1 MTSAAIRRP
10 RSLRRVSIIAAL
22 AIALVAAACSGD
34 DDASTPTTTTVATAE
49 SDAAPTTGS
58 TTDTFPVTVDHA
70 YGSTVVPAAPQR
82 VVTVGYNDQDPVLA
96 LGVVPVGVMPWY
108 EDRPIGF
115 EWTIEAYGGAE
126 PEQVG
131 GAEFLAIDFEQVAAL
146 EPDLIVGAS
155 GMRQEDYEL
164 ASRIAP
170 TIPQPPGEAE
180 YSSAP
185 WQDTQRYVGE
195 ALGRSALADAVVAEV
210 EATIDAARQ
219 AHPEFQGK
227 TAVVAQVDEGQYAV
241 RGSTEIWSEFLSDM
255 GFTIPPEIVGPD
267 FTEISAENVEM
278 FGALDVLVWLATP
291 DQVGVSAIYPGL
303 TVAHEGRDVYVDAF
317 GSLSGAIG
325 FNSALSLPLVVDQ
338 LVPMLA
344 AAVDGDPATATGAAT
359 ATPSPTSAPSTTA
372 APTRE
377 LGRVVVLAEEFML
390 ADVMSLGIE
399 PIASTASVAEV
410 GFQGL
415 DGFDTAAIEALP
427 MTTLNLEQLAAMEP
441 DTIISLQFW
450 IDQIGEEQL
459 GGLGDIVAVPDG
471 LPIPERLT
479 FLGEQLGRQS
489 QAAGVIADLEA
500 ATAAAAAAIPDDCA
514 VSLAAIYPG
523 PSPAAFVAGPWELPT
538 SILSTGCRL
547 DPGPSDAAPD
557 ANGRVY
563 LSLEQLG
570 ILDAPTLV
578 LLQSE
583 TVQGEQEALDQIEAN
598 PLWATLPA
606 VRDDHVIVFDRL
618 GYPGAAGQ
626 IRFLGELADRLA
638 S

>member
-1 MTSAAIRRP
+1 M
-10 RSLRRVSIIAAL
+10 
-22 AIALVAAACSGD
+22 
-34 DDASTPTTTTVATAE
+34 
-49 SDAAPTTGS
+49 
-58 TTDTFPVTVDHA
+58 
-70 YGSTVVPAAPQR
+70 
-82 VVTVGYNDQDPVLA
+82 LA

-108 EDRPIGF
+108 QDHPIGF
-115 EWTIEAYGGAE
+115 EWTVEAYGGTE

-146 EPDLIVGAS
+146 DPDLIIGAS

-185 WQDTQRYVGE
+185 WQETQRFVGT
-195 ALGRSALADAVVAEV
+195 ALGRSVRAEEVIADV
-210 EATIDAARQ
+210 EGQIDAARE
-219 AHPEFQGK
+219 AHPELRGK
-227 TAVVAQVDEGQYAV
+227 RAVVAQVEEGQFAV
-241 RGSTEIWSEFLSDM
+241 RGSTEIWSEFLADM
-255 GFTIPPEIVGPD
+255 GFTVPEEIVGPD
-267 FTEISAENVEM
+267 FSEISAENIEM
-278 FGALDVLVWLATP
+278 FGDLDVLVWLASP
-291 DQVGVSAIYPGL
+291 EQVAVSSIYPTL
-303 TVAHEGRDVYVDAF
+303 AVAQDGRDVYIDAF

-344 AAVDGDPATATGAAT
+344 AAVDGDPATAVPADSGAAPRTSST
-359 ATPSPTSAPSTTA
+359 AAPSTTA
-372 APTRE
+372 AAAAPD

-399 PIASTASVAEV
+399 PIASTASVPEV

-415 DGFDTAAIEALP
+415 DGFDTTGIEILP
-427 MTTLNLEQLAAMEP
+427 MTTLNLEQLAALQP
-441 DTIISLQFW
+441 DTIVTLQFW
-450 IDQIGEEQL
+450 IDQIGADQL
-459 GGLGDIVAVPDG
+459 GGLGDVIAVPDG
-471 LPIPERLT
+471 LTIPERLS
-479 FLGEQLGRQS
+479 FLGERLGRPS
-489 QAAGVIADLEA
+489 QAASVVGDLEE
-500 ATAAAAAAIPDDCA
+500 ATVAAAAAIPDDCT

-538 SILSTGCRL
+538 SILAAGCRL
-547 DPGPSDAAPD
+547 DPGPNDAAPD
-557 ANGRVY
+557 GNGRVY

-578 LLQSE
+578 LLQSP
-583 TVQGEQEALDQIEAN
+583 TVPGEQEALDQIEAN

-606 VRDDHVIVFDRL
+606 VRDGNVIVFDRL

-626 IRFLGELADRLA
+626 IRFLGELADRLEA
-638 S
+638 